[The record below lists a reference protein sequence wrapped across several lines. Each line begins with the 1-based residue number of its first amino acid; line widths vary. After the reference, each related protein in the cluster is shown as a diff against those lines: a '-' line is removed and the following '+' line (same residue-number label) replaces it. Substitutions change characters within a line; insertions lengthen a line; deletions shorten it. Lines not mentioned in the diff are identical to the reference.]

1 MTELNDHVEGEMM
14 NYEKTMLEKIRHE
27 KSEKRKQGIIRIYKD
42 WEKDLSRFNGVDENT
57 RTHMARFCTMRTLE
71 VMSETLVGVI
81 NDSKDS
87 TKIMLDVKEIKSMV
101 LECGGVLEDI
111 SFE

>member
-14 NYEKTMLEKIRHE
+14 NYEKIMLEKIRHE
-27 KSEKRKQGIIRIYKD
+27 KFEKRKQATIRIYKD
-42 WEKDLSRFNGVDENT
+42 WKKDLSRFNGVDENT
-57 RTHMARFCTMRTLE
+57 RTHMAIFCTMRTLE
-71 VMSETLVGVI
+71 TMSKTLVDVV

-87 TKIMLDVKEIKSMV
+87 TKIMLEVKEIESMV

-111 SFE
+111 NFE